1 MNLFLMTT
9 NILGILKQLPIDAKR
24 KVVIDLLERYLK
36 HLMGEYV
43 PTPTKDELKIAI
55 DSIKELKQQ
64 WAISTQEYNTIEAQ
78 AEYYKQL
85 IDWGYKK

>member
-24 KVVIDLLERYLK
+24 KVVIDLLERYQK
-36 HLMGEYV
+36 HLMGENIPA
-43 PTPTKDELKIAI
+43 PTRDELKIAI

-64 WAISTQEYNTIEAQ
+64 WAISTQEYNAIEAQ

-85 IDWGYKK
+85 IDWGYKQ